1 MNVEKV
7 YKEGMCTGCGTC
19 AGICPTNAIEMV
31 IDKKKGIYKPLIDIE
46 KCTKCGLC
54 YKVCPGHSVD
64 FKELNE
70 FVFGKQPENILLG
83 NYINCYAGHS
93 TDYGIRYNSASG
105 GLVTQLL
112 IFAIEEGIID
122 GALVT
127 RMKKDNPLEPE
138 PFIARTKEEII
149 EATGSKY
156 CPVPANITLKEIL
169 NSKGGEKFAVV
180 GLPCHILGIRNVEQ
194 INKKLKS
201 KIVLHL
207 GIFCSTPC
215 NFLGTEFILSKRLG
229 VNIDNV
235 KDIKYR
241 GKGWPGGMS
250 VRLKNNREK
259 FISSSEYWDNN
270 FSAFTPSRCRL
281 CTDNTAELADVSFAD
296 YRGKEISLNE
306 KIGETSIISRSIDA
320 EKILHQMVDK
330 QKIEIWKINSKEA
343 TYAQGYVYLK
353 KNAKASFR
361 LFALLGKKI
370 PSYNQELINPQ
381 MHYYIQEVD
390 RHLRTLLA
398 SKRYLWCLLILY
410 TFISSLPLSLI
421 IYVNQK
427 LKK

>member
-207 GIFCSTPC
+207 GIF
-215 NFLGTEFILSKRLG
+215 
-229 VNIDNV
+229 
-235 KDIKYR
+235 
-241 GKGWPGGMS
+241 
-250 VRLKNNREK
+250 
-259 FISSSEYWDNN
+259 
-270 FSAFTPSRCRL
+270 
-281 CTDNTAELADVSFAD
+281 
-296 YRGKEISLNE
+296 
-306 KIGETSIISRSIDA
+306 
-320 EKILHQMVDK
+320 
-330 QKIEIWKINSKEA
+330 
-343 TYAQGYVYLK
+343 
-353 KNAKASFR
+353 
-361 LFALLGKKI
+361 
-370 PSYNQELINPQ
+370 
-381 MHYYIQEVD
+381 
-390 RHLRTLLA
+390 
-398 SKRYLWCLLILY
+398 
-410 TFISSLPLSLI
+410 
-421 IYVNQK
+421 
-427 LKK
+427 